1 MCLGVSGSKMVAF
14 DGVGWKLGFVRI
26 YARIPEENIVRRCS
40 RQRLRRCQFRPLRFH
55 LQLRLHEACLG
66 IELEVNWV
74 TE

>member
-14 DGVGWKLGFVRI
+14 DGVGWKLGCVRI
-26 YARIPEENIVRRCS
+26 YARIPEENVVRRCS

-66 IELEVNWV
+66 IELEVSWI